1 MLLNEEYLKSKTPLA
16 HSQYSNR
23 ESRILNENKIIFN
36 KSNKYDVFLSHS
48 YLDRSLVYTL
58 VKLFNNAGYSVYVD
72 WMIDTALDRN
82 NVTALTASKLR
93 CRMQNCDGL
102 AYIATSNIVQSKWC
116 PWELGYVDG
125 NKNGRCAI
133 LPVLKN
139 SNTQFK
145 GQEYLGLY
153 PYIDYAPINGKEKY
167 EFWVNDPQD
176 SRKYVSLKEWL
187 TGKEPYEHKS

>member
-1 MLLNEEYLKSKTPLA
+1 MLLNEEYLRSKIPLA

-23 ESRILNENKIIFN
+23 ESRILNENKVIFN
-36 KSNKYDVFLSHS
+36 KSNKYDIFLSHS
-48 YLDRSLVYTL
+48 YLDKSLVYTL
-58 VKLFNNAGYSVYVD
+58 VELFNNAGYSVYVD
-72 WMIDTALDRN
+72 WMIDTVLDRN

-93 CRMQNCDGL
+93 SRMQNCDGL

-133 LPVLKN
+133 LPILKN

-153 PYIDYAPINGKEKY
+153 PYIDYALINGKEKF

-176 SRKYVSLKEWL
+176 SRKYASLKEWL